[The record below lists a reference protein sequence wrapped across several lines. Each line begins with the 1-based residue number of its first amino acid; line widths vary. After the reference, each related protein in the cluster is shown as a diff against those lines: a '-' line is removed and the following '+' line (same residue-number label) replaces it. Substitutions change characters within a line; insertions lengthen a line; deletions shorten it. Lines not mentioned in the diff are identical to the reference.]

1 MIKSINIDIQNIKRI
16 HGVNLLPTQLKSLSL
31 ENYNILFSKV
41 PIEIFSLRPPLFLDI
56 IHLQS
61 VDELK
66 RLQLDTV

>member
-16 HGVNLLPTQLKSLSL
+16 HGVNLLPTQLKSLTL
-31 ENYNILFSKV
+31 KNYNILFSKV

>member
-1 MIKSINIDIQNIKRI
+1 MIKSINIDILNIKRI